1 MSVISFSRVHFSF
14 TSSPLIADLSFTCS
28 AGERLC
34 VVGPNGVG
42 KSTVLRLAVGEL
54 SPDSGSVRFPDDPA
68 PRSPQTPRGHA
79 VAEAPGSPAKAHRLK
94 PDPGFAGTSSLATVG
109 DVLDGACAGLKAIEA
124 HFVQLTERLAA
135 GHDVSAEYDRD
146 RKSVL

>member
-34 VVGPNGVG
+34 VVGPNGAG

-79 VAEAPGSPAKAHRLK
+79 VAEAPGPAT
-94 PDPGFAGTSSLATVG
+94 P
-109 DVLDGACAGLKAIEA
+109 
-124 HFVQLTERLAA
+124 
-135 GHDVSAEYDRD
+135 
-146 RKSVL
+146 SV